1 MVIGFPEK
9 NLYISDFGSNNREVR
24 SIILV
29 ESGSGEGKHLRST
42 LHQQSI
48 EKGYY
53 GMKTDKKNEDRV
65 IPIAPLDRL
74 IRKANAERVSES
86 AAKELG
92 VILEELGKEI
102 ANRANDLAKHA
113 NRTTVKDSDI
123 RLAYKQWSER
133 M

>member
-1 MVIGFPEK
+1 MK
-9 NLYISDFGSNNREVR
+9 N
-24 SIILV
+24 
-29 ESGSGEGKHLRST
+29 
-42 LHQQSI
+42 
-48 EKGYY
+48 
-53 GMKTDKKNEDRV
+53 DKKNDDRV

-92 VILEELGKEI
+92 IILEDLGKEI

>member
-1 MVIGFPEK
+1 
-9 NLYISDFGSNNREVR
+9 
-24 SIILV
+24 
-29 ESGSGEGKHLRST
+29 
-42 LHQQSI
+42 
-48 EKGYY
+48 
-53 GMKTDKKNEDRV
+53 MKTDKKNDERV

-102 ANRANDLAKHA
+102 AIRANDLAKHA
-113 NRTTVKDSDI
+113 NRTTVKDADI
-123 RLAYKQWSER
+123 RLAYKQWSDR

>member
-1 MVIGFPEK
+1 
-9 NLYISDFGSNNREVR
+9 
-24 SIILV
+24 
-29 ESGSGEGKHLRST
+29 
-42 LHQQSI
+42 
-48 EKGYY
+48 
-53 GMKTDKKNEDRV
+53 MKTDKKNEDRV

-133 M
+133 K

>member
-1 MVIGFPEK
+1 
-9 NLYISDFGSNNREVR
+9 
-24 SIILV
+24 
-29 ESGSGEGKHLRST
+29 
-42 LHQQSI
+42 
-48 EKGYY
+48 
-53 GMKTDKKNEDRV
+53 MKTDKKNEDRV

-123 RLAYKQWSER
+123 RLAYKQWAER

>member
-1 MVIGFPEK
+1 
-9 NLYISDFGSNNREVR
+9 
-24 SIILV
+24 
-29 ESGSGEGKHLRST
+29 
-42 LHQQSI
+42 
-48 EKGYY
+48 
-53 GMKTDKKNEDRV
+53 MKSDKKNDERV

-92 VILEELGKEI
+92 IILEELGKEI

>member
-1 MVIGFPEK
+1 
-9 NLYISDFGSNNREVR
+9 
-24 SIILV
+24 
-29 ESGSGEGKHLRST
+29 
-42 LHQQSI
+42 
-48 EKGYY
+48 
-53 GMKTDKKNEDRV
+53 MKTDKKNEDRV

-92 VILEELGKEI
+92 IILEELGKEI

-123 RLAYKQWSER
+123 RLAYKQWSDR
-133 M
+133 K

>member
-1 MVIGFPEK
+1 
-9 NLYISDFGSNNREVR
+9 
-24 SIILV
+24 
-29 ESGSGEGKHLRST
+29 
-42 LHQQSI
+42 
-48 EKGYY
+48 
-53 GMKTDKKNEDRV
+53 MKTDKKNEDRV

-92 VILEELGKEI
+92 IILEELGREI

-133 M
+133 K